1 MNRFHYL
8 NVVYS
13 LQARQIQNTH
23 EYTTYNSI
31 SILIFFYFLN
41 EPTLFLESFSQ
52 IKNQSIRN
60 ILNSK
65 HSSSVRIS

>member
-8 NVVYS
+8 NVVNS
-13 LQARQIQNTH
+13 LQTRLIRNTH

-60 ILNSK
+60 T
-65 HSSSVRIS
+65 